1 MSEDLGEIA
10 ETPTMIGIRLEPEQ
24 YKVLQFL
31 CIQEEMEMMDFFGSA
46 FRRFVEKR
54 EDANEKGEEFIYRAP
69 PKEAKKVSTTGG
81 DERAL
86 AELRAWA
93 EKDNKPYSAAYYT
106 AAYEH
111 LQELREETDLSL

>member
-1 MSEDLGEIA
+1 MGIDLGEDL

-24 YKVLQFL
+24 YKALQFI
-31 CIQEEMEMMDFFGSA
+31 CIQEEMELMDFFGAA

-54 EDANEKGEEFIYRAP
+54 EAADEAGEEFIYRSP

-93 EKDNKPYSAAYYT
+93 EEDNRPYSAAYYT
-106 AAYEH
+106 ASYEY
-111 LQELREETDLSL
+111 LQELREEIDLSL